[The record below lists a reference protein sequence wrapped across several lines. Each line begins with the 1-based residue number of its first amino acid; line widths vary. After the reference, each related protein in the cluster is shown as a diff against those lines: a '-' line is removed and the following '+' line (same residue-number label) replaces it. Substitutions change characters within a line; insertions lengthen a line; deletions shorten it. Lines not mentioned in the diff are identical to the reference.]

1 MKILVER
8 SGGFAGIPLITEVDT
23 DDLPYPLIMKVNRIM
38 NNTTSAQPN
47 LRRIPR
53 GAADYYTYKISIL
66 DGSSKRTIECN
77 EHDLHADL
85 KSFIKYVEK
94 KSK

>member
-8 SGGFAGIPLITEVDT
+8 SGGFAGIPVITEIDT
-23 DDLPYPLIMKVNRIM
+23 DDLPNPLILKVNRIM
-38 NNTTSAQPN
+38 NNPPSTQAS

-53 GAADYYTYKISIL
+53 AAADYYTYKISIL
-66 DGSSKRTIECN
+66 NGPNKRTIVCN
-77 EHDLHADL
+77 EYDLHADL